1 MLRKIKYRIRFL
13 SKIRPYT
20 DGVKRFLLLNLVL
33 SIVAMGLSFMTPLFY
48 KLFID
53 VVILA
58 AKFSKMT
65 VVITGYL
72 GIFLINAIFEY
83 LKNYANYT
91 LVNTVLYKVKR
102 KTLYGFLEL
111 PFLEYKKASIGDMK
125 MLLED
130 DTSQISSFSGY
141 QTLGYLIAYI
151 TLVVSTVL
159 LFVIDWRLA
168 IFSIISIRLTFW
180 LDYTIRKKE
189 CVLNDSNREN
199 DQKMSSWLHASVQG
213 WREVKALNL
222 ERT

>member
-20 DGVKRFLLLNLVL
+20 DGVKRFFLLNLVL

-102 KTLYGFLEL
+102 KTLYGFFEL

-125 MLLED
+125 M
-130 DTSQISSFSGY
+130 
-141 QTLGYLIAYI
+141 
-151 TLVVSTVL
+151 
-159 LFVIDWRLA
+159 
-168 IFSIISIRLTFW
+168 
-180 LDYTIRKKE
+180 
-189 CVLNDSNREN
+189 
-199 DQKMSSWLHASVQG
+199 
-213 WREVKALNL
+213 
-222 ERT
+222 